1 MPDFDTLLDKY
12 QHDPQI
18 KDLIVRIMSSS
29 APSEPNARGQTI
41 DKAKVIEVHEYMKQE
56 LQKLVEYIQKSP
68 SRSKLDVKNVTL
80 TAQAFVGAKVQKKF
94 GLTSEDVE
102 SAVIYNHKDL
112 AVDPDFVRVNIA
124 IQTIMNQ
131 LIVPQFVM

>member
-1 MPDFDTLLDKY
+1 MCAT
-12 QHDPQI
+12 
-18 KDLIVRIMSSS
+18 VCSSVS
-29 APSEPNARGQTI
+29 CRPNARGQTI
-41 DKAKVIEVHEYMKQE
+41 DKAKVIQVHEYMKQE

-102 SAVIYNHKDL
+102 SAVIYNHKEL